1 MLLLILY
8 ALTALIF
15 SFLCSV
21 AEAVIL
27 SVSNAH
33 IANLEQQG
41 KPAGKLLRRLKK
53 NVDQPLAAILT
64 LNTIAHTMG
73 AAGVGAQ
80 AAVVFGSASLGI
92 TSAVLTLLILVFSEI
107 IPKTLGALYWRQLA
121 PITAHGLKWL
131 IRLLYPFIK
140 MSDKLTSLLGD
151 KPHLH
156 GLNRDEFA
164 AMAELSANEGQL
176 AQQESKIMRNLLSL
190 NALRVCDVMTP
201 RTVVFCAD
209 QDQTVAEFFQQPQ
222 LHKFSR
228 IPVYSEVPSSM
239 TGFVLRNDLL
249 TAKADGDTDK
259 ALKNFRRELHVT
271 LDSMSLSQALDE
283 LIRLQAHLLL
293 VVNEYGDNRGI
304 ITLEDI
310 FETLLGLEITDESDT
325 VEDMQKLARQL
336 WKQRA
341 RQLGIV
347 SEQND

>member
-209 QDQTVAEFFQQPQ
+209 QDRTVAEFFQQPQ

-228 IPVYSEVPSSM
+228 IPVYSEAPSSM

-271 LDSMSLSQALDE
+271 LDSMNLSQALDE

-347 SEQND
+347 NEQND